1 MTKPL
6 IDEEGEVREITA
18 EDFKLFKRGYEIF
31 TPAQLAMV
39 EAHNE
44 QMRLARGQ
52 RGPGRKPA
60 KIQVALRLD
69 PDIVAGLKT
78 HPGWR
83 QAANTLL
90 REWLG
95 QQQSAE

>member
-1 MTKPL
+1 MRTPL
-6 IDEEGEVREITA
+6 IDDEGEVREITA
-18 EDFKLFKRGYEIF
+18 EDFALFRPTRELV
-31 TPAQLAMV
+31 TPAQWAMIK
-39 EAHNE
+39 AHSKMIRA
-44 QMRLARGQ
+44 QRGQ
-52 RGPGRKPA
+52 RGPGKKPA

-90 REWLG
+90 RDWLG
-95 QQQSAE
+95 QQHAVE